1 MSSLNNDDNGIV
13 FINIVIDAGW
23 VALPVDGAVI
33 EDYCDS
39 LLRAKSP
46 DLIVFVL

>member
-1 MSSLNNDDNGIV
+1 MTSLSNGENGIV
-13 FINIVIDAGW
+13 FIIIYIDAGW

-33 EDYCDS
+33 EDYCDN

-46 DLIVFVL
+46 DLIV